1 MAAVLTYLGMADSA
15 VRKANPSPGEVTVA
29 SYVDAGGV
37 HTWYD
42 EHGTGRPLV
51 LLHGGFS
58 DASEF
63 GANIPAL
70 AERFRVLTPERRGH
84 GHTPDITG
92 PISYDLMAADT
103 AVFLDTLGIAQA
115 HLVGHSDGANV
126 ALLIALTRPDLAD
139 RLVLISGNFHYD
151 GLVTGLD
158 LDELAANPYLADAYA
173 AVSPDGRD
181 HFPVVAAK
189 IARMVSAEPALGTG
203 DLARV
208 AARTL
213 VMAGDDDAV
222 SAEHTLALYR
232 GIPDSELAIIP
243 GTSHALIVEKPGL
256 CNQIILDFLTTDP
269 VPTFM
274 PVRRA

>member
-1 MAAVLTYLGMADSA
+1 M
-15 VRKANPSPGEVTVA
+15 

-37 HTWYD
+37 HTWYG

-51 LLHGGFS
+51 LLHGGLA

-70 AERFRVLTPERRGH
+70 AARFRVLTPERRGH
-84 GHTPDITG
+84 GHTPDVAG

-103 AVFLDTLGIAQA
+103 TAFLDTLGIGRA

-126 ALLIALTRPDLAD
+126 ALLVALSRPDLVD
-139 RLVLISGNFHYD
+139 RLVLISGNFHHD
-151 GLVTGLD
+151 GLLTGLD
-158 LDELAANPYLADAYA
+158 LDELPANAYLADAYA
-173 AVSPDGRD
+173 QVSPDGRD

-189 IARMVSAEPALGTG
+189 IVRMASAEPTLSTG

-213 VMAGDDDAV
+213 VMAGDDDAI

-232 GIPDSELAIIP
+232 GIPESELAIVP
-243 GTSHALIVEKPGL
+243 GTSHALVVEKPGL
-256 CNQIILDFLTTDP
+256 CNQIILDFLISDP
-269 VPTFM
+269 ALTFM
-274 PVRRA
+274 PIRRA